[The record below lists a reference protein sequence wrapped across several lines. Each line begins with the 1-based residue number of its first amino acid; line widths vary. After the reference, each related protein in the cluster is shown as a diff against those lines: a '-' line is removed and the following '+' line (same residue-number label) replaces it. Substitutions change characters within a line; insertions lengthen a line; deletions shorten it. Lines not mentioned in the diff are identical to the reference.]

1 MKKNLLLY
9 IVVLILIPVFVV
21 SIIYK
26 SLSVDIDNNEPKITS
41 VIKKQTTKKQTI
53 ETTSKIEESNIKI

>member
-9 IVVLILIPVFVV
+9 IIVLILIPVFVV

-26 SLSVDIDNNEPKITS
+26 SLSVDIDDNETEITT
-41 VIKKQTTKKQTI
+41 VITKQTTQKQTK
-53 ETTSKIEESNIKI
+53 EKTSKI